1 MSPFWQEGLLV
12 RAQEQEAQPG
22 QFFWQWRWHPISDVL
37 YRWRVHTHWWT
48 DHEVW
53 RDYWEVTTATGLL
66 CTLYYDRLLEAWYLE
81 RVYE

>member
-37 YRWRVHTHWWT
+37 YRWRVHTH
-48 DHEVW
+48 
-53 RDYWEVTTATGLL
+53 
-66 CTLYYDRLLEAWYLE
+66 
-81 RVYE
+81 